1 MAQSPERIITPML
14 SGISVTGENIFAL
27 HAPKNHPAPY
37 IIFQRVDTDIDMHLK
52 GASGIKQALV
62 QVDVYTD
69 EYWKTR
75 AVAGSIQD
83 ILNGFRGQ
91 VQYTEDEQEET
102 IDVRG
107 ITCQSD
113 VDILDGTDDPILCRS
128 TARYLITIK
137 E

>member
-1 MAQSPERIITPML
+1 MAKHPERIIEPLL
-14 SGISVTGENIFAL
+14 SGITATGTNIFAL
-27 HAPKNHPAPY
+27 YAPKNHPAPY
-37 IIFQRVDTDIDMHLK
+37 IIYQRVDTDIDIHLK
-52 GASGIKQALV
+52 GASGIKQALI
-62 QVDVYTD
+62 QVDVYS
-69 EYWKTR
+69 EKYWTTR
-75 AVAGSIQD
+75 NVAGTIQD
-83 ILNGFRGQ
+83 ILNGFRGL
-91 VQYTEDEQEET
+91 VDYVEDGQQET